1 MESYL
6 ELLHLL
12 EGFVHGHKPDIRK
25 DANFSKI
32 YKLSNIH
39 SITGVVGYMSYQ
51 YPSLIPSPWKE
62 KFEYDSAAS
71 VGIMSLKME
80 QLKTIEKIFESQG
93 ISYLLF
99 KGAVIKDVYPVQELR
114 TFGDID
120 LLIHPEDR
128 DKVNSLFIK
137 NGFVCTEN
145 WEPVYS
151 YHKSKSIYEVHTEL
165 LDTQVAK
172 CNIFFKD
179 NTWECAV
186 PLTKYRYTF
195 TDEYHFVY
203 LMTHLAK
210 HVKGSGAGVRM
221 ILDLALMIEK
231 RNLDF
236 EWIESVLKITG
247 LTSFSNYI
255 FAFLS
260 EYLNCDVPM
269 DYEIPEDLSLFMEY
283 IMEAGIFGKDGR
295 DMGVAALKT
304 SKSSKYSQIV
314 RYIFP
319 KAETIS
325 SRYTYLQKRPYLLPV
340 AWVHRAVITA
350 SHTGHHIS
358 RAVSMAKADE
368 KEVDR
373 LKKMNESLGL

>member
-1 MESYL
+1 M
-6 ELLHLL
+6 
-12 EGFVHGHKPDIRK
+12 
-25 DANFSKI
+25 
-32 YKLSNIH
+32 
-39 SITGVVGYMSYQ
+39 
-51 YPSLIPSPWKE
+51 
-62 KFEYDSAAS
+62 
-71 VGIMSLKME
+71 
-80 QLKTIEKIFESQG
+80 
-93 ISYLLF
+93 
-99 KGAVIKDVYPVQELR
+99 
-114 TFGDID
+114 
-120 LLIHPEDR
+120 
-128 DKVNSLFIK
+128 
-137 NGFVCTEN
+137 
-145 WEPVYS
+145 
-151 YHKSKSIYEVHTEL
+151 
-165 LDTQVAK
+165 
-172 CNIFFKD
+172 
-179 NTWECAV
+179 WECTV

-260 EYLNCDVPM
+260 QYLNCDVPM

-319 KAETIS
+319 KAATIS